1 MLVDG
6 VNIIVLQVA
15 TRLLARTSANN
26 KMVRLENNNG
36 DNNGDDAG

>member
-15 TRLLARTSANN
+15 TRLLERTSAN
-26 KMVRLENNNG
+26 KMVRLENNHG